1 MTKYRKSGLFERIRR
16 LALDVDARFDHGLF
30 SLGRRLRDSYER
42 FSVRMDR
49 LALTGA
55 RKFFVNVAGEAMTW
69 GTAGSV
75 VLLALAIPAFKETT
89 DDNWL
94 KKQDLA
100 VVFLDRYGSE
110 IGKRGIKHDDSAS
123 LEDMPDHFLKAVLAT
138 EDRRFYDHYGID
150 LIGTARAISVN
161 TRASGVVQGGSSL
174 TQQLAKNLFLTNERS
189 LERKVKEAFLA
200 LWLES
205 RLSKRD
211 ILKLYLDRAYMGG
224 GTFGATAAAE
234 FYFGKS
240 IKDITLAESAMLAG
254 LFKAPTK
261 YAPHVNLPAARARAN
276 DVLSNMVD
284 AGLLSEGQI
293 YAARRNP
300 ATPIDRRRDIT
311 ADYYLD
317 WAFGEAKRLMDA
329 GKLGDDRVVTIKTS
343 LDMNMQR
350 RTESVIETMLRQH
363 GNDYDAEQGG
373 AVVMDIDGA
382 LRAIVGGRDYGASQF
397 NRATDALRQ
406 PGSAFKPYVY
416 AAALM
421 TNKINRNSTLVDK
434 SICIGNWCPQ
444 NYNRSFAG
452 AMPIT
457 SAVARSINSI
467 PVALT
472 VSIGQD
478 DHPNHSF
485 RAARAGRD
493 KVVKLLREMGV
504 ASELKDT
511 PSMPIGSVEMTVLEM
526 ASAYSSFPNGGL
538 KAEPY
543 AALEVRNSKGDLIYS
558 RDRNAPPAR
567 QVMSKK
573 VAEDMNF
580 LLSKVPEEGTGRR
593 AALAGIRSAGKT
605 GTTSAYR
612 DAWYV
617 GYTGNMTAAIWFGN
631 DDFTSMADMTGG
643 TLPAMAWHEIMSYAH
658 QGLEIK
664 PILGVAPFDN
674 PAGGVAAVVAN
685 RPAGFEILTPTK
697 PSILT
702 RRGTEALLAIDD
714 QFKSTQTRR
723 AAEIGLRAEAGSI
736 TVLIPKGSSLASRTI
751 GGGNNTP

>member
-1 MTKYRKSGLFERIRR
+1 MTEYKKSGLIEYFRR
-16 LALDVDARFDHGLF
+16 FMLDVDARFDHGLF
-30 SLGRRLRDSYER
+30 SLGRRLRNSYER

-49 LALTGA
+49 LSLTGA
-55 RKFFVNVAGEAMTW
+55 RRFFVNVASESVTL
-69 GTAGSV
+69 GTAGSI

-240 IKDITLAESAMLAG
+240 IKELTLAESAMLAG

-276 DVLSNMVD
+276 DVLSNMVE

-300 ATPIDRRRDIT
+300 ATPVDRRRDIT

-317 WAFGEAKRLMDA
+317 WAFGEAKRLLDA

-343 LDMNMQR
+343 LDMNIQR

-382 LRAIVGGRDYGASQF
+382 MRAIVGGRDYGASQF

-421 TNKINRNSTLVDK
+421 ANKITRTSTVVDRPV
-434 SICIGNWCPQ
+434 CIGNWCPQ

-478 DHPNHSF
+478 DHPNHLF

-493 KVVKLLREMGV
+493 KVVKLLRDMGV
-504 ASELKDT
+504 ASEMKDT
-511 PSMPIGSVEMTVLEM
+511 PSMPIGSVELTVIEM
-526 ASAYSSFPNGGL
+526 AAAYSSFPNGGL
-538 KAEPY
+538 RSEPY
-543 AALEVRNSKGDLIYS
+543 AALEVRNSRGELIYS
-558 RDRNAPPAR
+558 RDRNGPQAR
-567 QVMSKK
+567 QIFSKK

-580 LLSKVPEEGTGRR
+580 LLSKVPEEGTGKR

-658 QGLEIK
+658 QGLELK
-664 PILGVAPFDN
+664 PMPGLAPLDS
-674 PAGGVAAVVAN
+674 PSGAIATVTQN
-685 RPAGFEILTPTK
+685 RPAGFEILTPIK
-697 PSILT
+697 PAVLS
-702 RRGTEALLAIDD
+702 RRGSEALLAIKD
-714 QFKSTQTRR
+714 QFKSTQSRR
-723 AAEIGLRAEAGSI
+723 LAESVQPIDANAMPALVPRE
-736 TVLIPKGSSLASRTI
+736 SSLASRTI
-751 GGGNNTP
+751 GGGTISP